1 MISKIE
7 IQYFRSIYRETI
19 SNIQELNIFSGK
31 NDVGKSNVLKAL
43 NLFFNNCIVEDGD
56 YSFKENYNLQRLNE
70 VRKETIKGKQFIQI
84 KLMFVRGKQYEKTLP
99 EVFVVSKKWNRDSN
113 IPQITDD
120 IEARLKKAGRSY
132 NARCRAS
139 LTRFLN
145 SIKYIY
151 IPAIKDQHIFD
162 LILQQLQNTVY
173 HNKLSE
179 NATLKE
185 SLAALFDSVVNST
198 KELSDEFEKKTKVK
212 SMISTPSQVDE
223 LYRTLNIITQVE
235 GGTVSLENRGDG
247 IRVRYL
253 PSILNY
259 IASNSN
265 EKYIWGFEEPENSLE
280 FNLAIDMA
288 GDFYNTYRIRNT
300 IFLTT
305 HSPAFIDLGYKEF
318 CNGYRCYK
326 MNQSTKIVDFK
337 NADSLQSLNEELG
350 YIKILR
356 KQYEEYQ
363 KMKEL
368 TLVQND
374 VIEKLKTEILLSKK
388 PVLLTE
394 GKTDAKILAVAWEKL
409 YEYDCPFDIKDCNLL
424 DANVEK
430 NALAGAGI
438 LKKILCS
445 VRFDDSKTIIGLF
458 DNDKAGQ
465 DAYKL
470 DENYE
475 ESTIGRWKKHKNGK
489 GYAML
494 IPAVGEVEKI
504 ADIKNLSVEFLFP
517 KKSLDTQVAGKKLTL
532 ISPYEVRKINGIDVE
547 KRMAGEE
554 YWYYSKIDDT
564 TKMDFAFCVVPC
576 LEQESFSNFRPLF
589 EQVMRILEEI
599 T

>member
-19 SNIQELNIFSGK
+19 PNIQELNVFTGK

-70 VRKETIKGKQFIQI
+70 VRKDTIKGKQFIQI
-84 KLMFVRGKQYEKTLP
+84 KLTFIRGKQYEKTLP
-99 EVFVVSKKWNRDSN
+99 EMFVISKKWNRDSN
-113 IPQITDD
+113 IPQVTDD

-145 SIKYIY
+145 TIKYIY

-179 NATLKE
+179 NVTLKE
-185 SLAALFDSVVNST
+185 SLATLFDSVVNST

-223 LYRTLNIITQVE
+223 LYRTLNIITQVD
-235 GGTVSLENRGDG
+235 GGTVSLKNRGDG

-280 FNLAIDMA
+280 FNLAIEMA
-288 GDFYNTYRIRNT
+288 EDFYNTYRIRNT

-305 HSPAFIDLGYKEF
+305 HSPAFIDLGYKKF

-326 MNQSTKIVDFK
+326 MNQSTKIVDFV
-337 NADSLQSLNEELG
+337 NAGRLQSLNEELG
-350 YIKILR
+350 YIKLLR

-368 TLVQND
+368 TLEQNN
-374 VIEKLKTEILLSKK
+374 VIEKLKMEILLSQK

-394 GKTDAKILAVAWEKL
+394 GKTDVKILVEAWEKL
-409 YEYDCPFDIKDCNLL
+409 YNYECPFDIKNCNLL
-424 DANVEK
+424 SDETEE

-438 LKKILCS
+438 LKNILCS
-445 VRFDDSKTIIGLF
+445 VRYDDSKTIIGLF
-458 DNDKAGQ
+458 DNDNAGQ
-465 DAYKL
+465 KAYRL
-470 DENYE
+470 DGNYK
-475 ESTIGRWKKHKNGK
+475 ESTDGRWKKHKNGK

-504 ADIKNLSVEFLFP
+504 ANINNLSIEFLFS
-517 KKSLDTQVAGKKLTL
+517 KECLDTQVGGKKLKL
-532 ISPYEVRKINGIDVE
+532 INPCEVRKINGIDVE
-547 KRMAGEE
+547 TKVAGDE
-554 YWYYSKIDDT
+554 YWYYSKIDDS
-564 TKMDFAFCVVPC
+564 TKTDFAFHVVPY
-576 LEQESFSNFRPLF
+576 LEQDAFSNFKPLF
-589 EQVMRILEEI
+589 EQVMEILEEI

>member
-19 SNIQELNIFSGK
+19 SNIQELNVLTGK

-56 YSFKENYNLQRLNE
+56 YIFKDNYNLQRLNE

-84 KLMFVRGKQYEKTLP
+84 KLTFVRGKQYEKTLP
-99 EVFVVSKKWNRDSN
+99 EVFVVSKKWNRDSDF
-113 IPQITDD
+113 PQITDD
-120 IEARLKKAGRSY
+120 IESRLKKAGRSY
-132 NARCRAS
+132 NDRCRAS

-145 SIKYIY
+145 NIKYIY

-162 LILQQLQNTVY
+162 LIIQQLQNTVY

-179 NATLKE
+179 NLTLKE
-185 SLAALFDSVVNST
+185 SLATLFDSVVNST

-235 GGTVSLENRGDG
+235 GETVNLENRGDG

-280 FNLAIDMA
+280 FNLAIEMA
-288 GDFYNTYRIRNT
+288 EDFYNTFRMRNT

-305 HSPAFIDLGYKEF
+305 HSPAFIDLGYKDF

-326 MNQSTKIVDFK
+326 ANQSTKVVDFK
-337 NADSLQSLNEELG
+337 EASKLQPLEEELG

-363 KMKEL
+363 EMKAL
-368 TLVQND
+368 NLAQND
-374 VIEKLKTEILLSKK
+374 VIEKLKTEISLSQK

-394 GKTDAKILAVAWEKL
+394 GKTDAKILEVAWEKL
-409 YEYDCPFDIKDCNLL
+409 YENKCPFDIKDCNLL
-424 DANVEK
+424 DADEEK
-430 NALAGAGI
+430 NTLAGTGI
-438 LKKILCS
+438 LKKTLCS
-445 VRFDDSKTIIGLF
+445 VRFDDSKIIIGLF

-470 DENYE
+470 DGNYK
-475 ESTIGRWKKHKNGK
+475 ESFDGRWKKHKNGK

-494 IPAVGEVEKI
+494 IPAVGEVKKI
-504 ADIKNLSVEFLFP
+504 AEAKNLSIEFLFS
-517 KKSLDTQVAGKKLTL
+517 KECLKTQFNGKKLKL
-532 ISPYEVRKINGIDVE
+532 IAPCEVRMINGINVE
-547 KRMAGEE
+547 SKVAGDE
-554 YWYYSKIDDT
+554 YWYHSKIDDT
-564 TKMDFAFCVVPC
+564 TKTDFAFSVVPF
-576 LEQESFSNFRPLF
+576 LEKDSFSNFRPLF
-589 EQVMRILEEI
+589 EQVLQILEEI

>member
-19 SNIQELNIFSGK
+19 SSVQELNVFTGK

-56 YSFKENYNLQRLNE
+56 YLFKENYNLQRLNE

-84 KLMFVRGKQYEKTLP
+84 KLTFVRGKQYEKTLP
-99 EVFVVSKKWNRDSN
+99 EMFVVSKKWNRDSN
-113 IPQITDD
+113 FPQITDD
-120 IEARLKKAGRSY
+120 IESRLKKVGQSY

-145 SIKYIY
+145 NIKYIY

-179 NATLKE
+179 NLTLKE
-185 SLAALFDSVVNST
+185 SLATLFDSVVNST

-280 FNLAIDMA
+280 FNLAIEMA
-288 GDFYNTYRIRNT
+288 EDFYNTFRMRNT

-326 MNQSTKIVDFK
+326 ANQSTKVVDFK
-337 NADSLQSLNEELG
+337 EASKLQPLEEELG

-363 KMKEL
+363 EMKAL
-368 TLVQND
+368 NLAQND
-374 VIEKLKTEILLSKK
+374 VIEKLKTEILLSQK

-394 GKTDAKILAVAWEKL
+394 GKTDAKILEVAWGKL
-409 YEYDCPFDIKDCNLL
+409 YENKCPFDIKDCNLL
-424 DANVEK
+424 DADEEK
-430 NALAGAGI
+430 NALAGTGI
-438 LKKILCS
+438 LKKTLCS
-445 VRFDDSKTIIGLF
+445 VRFDDAKTIIGLF

-470 DENYE
+470 DGNYK
-475 ESTIGRWKKHKNGK
+475 ESIDGRWKKHKNGK

-494 IPAVGEVEKI
+494 IPAVGEVKKI
-504 ADIKNLSVEFLFP
+504 AEAKNLSIEFLFD
-517 KKSLDTQVAGKKLTL
+517 KECLKTKFNGKKLKL
-532 ISPYEVRKINGIDVE
+532 IDPCEVRMINGINVE
-547 KRMAGEE
+547 SKVAGDE
-554 YWYYSKIDDT
+554 YWYLSKIDDT
-564 TKMDFAFCVVPC
+564 SKTDFAFCVVPF
-576 LEQESFSNFRPLF
+576 LEKESFSNFKPLF
-589 EQVMRILEEI
+589 EQVMQILEEI